1 MPLAASARDSGK
13 VVWQPSDDAQM
24 KLNGRALKTWN
35 VWLAEKK
42 KGLILVLIVRR
53 YLVID
58 TKEETVFEVPPT
70 AFTKTGNNL
79 EGELSFNEWKMIPA
93 DNWTIRDIGPAEL
106 IRFQLED
113 YGKTLELQLPHLPDM
128 RWAY

>member
-1 MPLAASARDSGK
+1 
-13 VVWQPSDDAQM
+13 M

-35 VWLAEKK
+35 VWMAEKK
-42 KGLILVLIVRR
+42 KGLILVLLVRR

-58 TKEETVFEVPPT
+58 PKEETVFEVSPT

-79 EGELSFNEWKMIPA
+79 ESELSFNEWKMIPA

-113 YGKTLELQLPHLPDM
+113 YGKILELQLPHLPDM